1 MDHSTISYTIFN
13 FLLGSNQKWFQ
24 CTFEPQMI
32 DRERRS
38 RTGVEVVVVAVMHF
52 ALFVLGCNPV
62 QDHKRSNFGIHS
74 VILGQ
79 YKLFGLAPP
88 RTFAN
93 LE

>member
-38 RTGVEVVVVAVMHF
+38 RTGVEVVVVVEQRCTLACLCLV
-52 ALFVLGCNPV
+52 A
-62 QDHKRSNFGIHS
+62 I
-74 VILGQ
+74 Q
-79 YKLFGLAPP
+79 YKIIKDQTLGSTL
-88 RTFAN
+88 
-93 LE
+93 

>member
-1 MDHSTISYTIFN
+1 
-13 FLLGSNQKWFQ
+13 
-24 CTFEPQMI
+24 MI
-32 DRERRS
+32 EGEEVKNRS
-38 RTGVEVVVVAVMHF
+38 RGSCTSGAAMHF

-79 YKLFGLAPP
+79 YKLFGLAP

>member
-38 RTGVEVVVVAVMHF
+38 RTGVEVVVVVEQRCTLPCLCLVA
-52 ALFVLGCNPV
+52 
-62 QDHKRSNFGIHS
+62 I
-74 VILGQ
+74 Q
-79 YKLFGLAPP
+79 YKIIKDQTLGSTL
-88 RTFAN
+88 
-93 LE
+93 